1 MTIRITP
8 EILNEIAGRH
18 DSVADE
24 IAVAR
29 KAGSEIL
36 AAVASHGPIMHQFK
50 AAANDV
56 VQRRDTAY
64 AGHEAAHRSTAD
76 KLRSAATRFAD
87 QEDANAA
94 ELHLE

>member
-8 EILNEIAGRH
+8 EVLRDVASRH
-18 DSVADE
+18 DGIADE

-29 KAGSEIL
+29 RAGTEIT

-56 VQRRDTAY
+56 VARRDAAY

-76 KLRSAATRFAD
+76 KLRSAAKHFAD